1 MSFSKSCVLFV
12 LCMLIMV
19 FAFLTG
25 NAWGAEQEGVIK
37 GNVTMQGEPIDQA
50 TRSQADVYDLKK
62 VNGAVDTTNI
72 VISTKWGTTKKYLAK
87 WLWNNSGTAV
97 VVKVR
102 FEYGGVPGANDTIR
116 IKIPAYSW
124 TMKLPKIHTIYKLG
138 ATDTLLLPVQVD

>member
-1 MSFSKSCVLFV
+1 MFSKMRVLYA
-12 LCMLIMV
+12 LCLLMLIC
-19 FAFLTG
+19 AFITG
-25 NAWGAEQEGVIK
+25 QALAAEQEGVIK
-37 GNVTMQGEPIDQA
+37 GNVTIQGEPVDQA
-50 TRSQADVYDLKK
+50 TRSQADLYDLKA

-102 FEYGGVPGANDTIR
+102 FENGGVPAAGDTIR

-124 TMKLPKIHTIYKLG
+124 VMKLPKIHTIYKLG

>member
-1 MSFSKSCVLFV
+1 MLCLLVVLF
-12 LCMLIMV
+12 
-19 FAFLTG
+19 AFFTG
-25 NAWGAEQEGVIK
+25 NVLAAEQEGVIK
-37 GNVTMQGEPIDQA
+37 GNVTNQGEPIDQA
-50 TRSQADVYDLKK
+50 TRSQADLYDLMA
-62 VNGAVDTTNI
+62 VNGAVDTSNI
-72 VISTKWGTTKKYLAK
+72 VVSTKWGTTKKYLAK

-102 FEYGGVPGANDTIR
+102 FANGGVPAAADTIR